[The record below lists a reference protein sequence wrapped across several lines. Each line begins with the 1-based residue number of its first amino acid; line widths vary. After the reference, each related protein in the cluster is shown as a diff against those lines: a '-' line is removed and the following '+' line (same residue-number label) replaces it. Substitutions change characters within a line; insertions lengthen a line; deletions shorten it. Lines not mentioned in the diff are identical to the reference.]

1 VKITNG
7 LKFRNNKL
15 SQILKIIHLLL
26 RRVGETMSRELLVEA
41 KHLHRYYGKHHAV
54 NDVSINLFKG
64 EVLGLL
70 GPNGA
75 GKSTTMK
82 MLTGNIAPSSGTVNI
97 ANINLLENAVAAKR
111 QLGYLPETPPLYSDM
126 RVVEFL
132 SYCARLHDIAKKD
145 VKTALDNVLERC
157 GLEKMQQ
164 RLIGNL
170 SKGYQQ
176 RVGIAQAIIHEPA
189 VIILDEPTV
198 GLDPIQIQE
207 IRNLI
212 SQLAKDHS
220 VILSTHILQEV
231 EAVCDRVHIIS
242 AGKTVFIDTLATL
255 KNYSDDQLP
264 AGASLERIFTS
275 LVSQGASH
283 E

>member
-1 VKITNG
+1 MPSK
-7 LKFRNNKL
+7 
-15 SQILKIIHLLL
+15 
-26 RRVGETMSRELLVEA
+26 LLVQA
-41 KHLHRYYGKHHAV
+41 HHLHRYYDQHHAV
-54 NDVSINLFKG
+54 NDVSISLHKG

-82 MLTGNIAPSSGTVNI
+82 MLTGNIAPSSGSIEI
-97 ANINLLENAVAAKR
+97 AGVNLLENALSAKQ

-132 SYCARLHDIAKKD
+132 HYCARLHDIPKAK
-145 VKTALDNVLERC
+145 VTSAINQVLAQC
-157 GLEKMQQ
+157 GLEDMQE
-164 RLIGNL
+164 RLIANL

-176 RVGIAQAIIHEPA
+176 RVGIAQAIIHQPS

-207 IRNLI
+207 IRSLI
-212 SQLAKDHS
+212 RQLSKHHS

-242 AGKTVFIDTLATL
+242 AGKTVFVDTLETL
-255 KNYSDDQLP
+255 KNYSDDDLP
-264 AGASLERIFTS
+264 ASASLEQIFTL
-275 LVSQGASH
+275 LVSQGALQGGAD

>member
-1 VKITNG
+1 
-7 LKFRNNKL
+7 
-15 SQILKIIHLLL
+15 
-26 RRVGETMSRELLVEA
+26 MSCELLIQA
-41 KHLHRYYGKHHAV
+41 HHLHRYYGEHHAV
-54 NDVSINLFKG
+54 NDISINLYKG

-82 MLTGNIAPSSGTVNI
+82 MLTGNIAPSSGSVSI
-97 ANINLLENAVAAKR
+97 SKINLLENAVTAKQ
-111 QLGYLPETPPLYSDM
+111 QLGYLPETPPLYKDM
-126 RVVEFL
+126 RVIEFL
-132 SYCARLHDIAKKD
+132 SYCTRLHDVPKSK
-145 VKTALDNVLERC
+145 VKNAVNKVLEQC
-157 GLEKMQQ
+157 GLETMQQ
-164 RLIGNL
+164 RLIANL

-176 RVGIAQAIIHEPA
+176 RVGIAQAIVHEPS

-207 IRNLI
+207 IRKLI
-212 SQLAKDHS
+212 SQLAQDHS

-242 AGKTVFIDTLATL
+242 AGKTVFVDTLEKL
-255 KNYSDDQLP
+255 KNYSDDNLP

-275 LVSQGASH
+275 LVNQGVGH